1 MERHL
6 KIGVAMTVDDLVEK
20 TTADGGVNMLRG
32 LPAFQFIVKQDEKG
46 RQVNPILIRI
56 DFTVFLFR
64 K

>member
-1 MERHL
+1 
-6 KIGVAMTVDDLVEK
+6 MTVDDLVEK